1 MVMDIIHV
9 RIKLKCQKLLLPKN
23 KTKKKTFKTL
33 GQSKMGVQSSQC
45 KEMLNDL
52 IVLHCVLVLNLHISI
67 NLHVS

>member
-23 KTKKKTFKTL
+23 KTKKKTL